1 MYIPDFKYHSP
12 ETLEEALKVFGSNDS
27 IAPIAG
33 GTDLLVEIKQG
44 VRHFENLVSLN
55 NIPELKNISEDE
67 NYVYIGPC
75 VTHSEIE
82 ESDIVRNN
90 IPALAETVGFIGSH
104 QIRNSGTIGG
114 NVCTCASCADTAPI
128 LIAYEADVEV
138 SSAAESKRLPIATFF
153 LNHHQTMLSKGE
165 LLTNIIIPKPKPN
178 TGVYFEKFGLRE
190 SASISV
196 ASVAVSIIV
205 KDKKIIRTNI
215 VVGACASTPKKCPS
229 AMKVLVNADPRELVK
244 GSKTLSDIANAAL
257 KDIFPIDDI
266 RGSAQYRLDIV
277 KTLIIKAVLNAFERS
292 FSLNIVN

>member
-1 MYIPDFKYHSP
+1 LNKNNWGIIVYIPDFKYHSP

-114 NVCTCASCADTAPI
+114 NPDC
-128 LIAYEADVEV
+128 L
-138 SSAAESKRLPIATFF
+138 
-153 LNHHQTMLSKGE
+153 
-165 LLTNIIIPKPKPN
+165 
-178 TGVYFEKFGLRE
+178 
-190 SASISV
+190 
-196 ASVAVSIIV
+196 
-205 KDKKIIRTNI
+205 
-215 VVGACASTPKKCPS
+215 
-229 AMKVLVNADPRELVK
+229 
-244 GSKTLSDIANAAL
+244 
-257 KDIFPIDDI
+257 
-266 RGSAQYRLDIV
+266 
-277 KTLIIKAVLNAFERS
+277 
-292 FSLNIVN
+292 